1 MLQME
6 EKLPYK
12 PLEQF
17 LQIHLFVV
25 SVFGVTV
32 FKINVFV
39 MLDTLVLLVKHTQ
52 LLLVKIKLVLVFK
65 ELLIGQLNIPLLTCI
80 NKAVGGSTF

>member
-1 MLQME
+1 MLQMA

-25 SVFGVTV
+25 SVFGVIV

-39 MLDTLVLLVKHTQ
+39 MLDTLVLLVKHTL
-52 LLLVKIKLVLVFK
+52 LLLVKIKLVSVFK
-65 ELLIGQLNIPLLTCI
+65 ELLTGQLNILLSTCT
-80 NKAVGGSTF
+80 NKAVDGSTF